1 MVGILTAAVEMEK
14 MEWVWKMLR
23 RQNLQDLVIKWM

>member
-1 MVGILTAAVEMEK
+1 MLGILMMAVEIEK

-23 RQNLQDLVIKWM
+23 RQNLQDFVIKWM